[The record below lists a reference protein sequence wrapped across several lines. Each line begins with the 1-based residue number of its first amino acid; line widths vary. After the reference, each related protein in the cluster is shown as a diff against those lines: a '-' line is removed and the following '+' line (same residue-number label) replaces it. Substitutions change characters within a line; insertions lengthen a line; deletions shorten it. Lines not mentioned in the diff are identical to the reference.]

1 MFRKL
6 YAASPSSPDLTTQA
20 PLAVNGKRFGK
31 KLYVVITAVVTIAII
46 AVALMIPQGAAS
58 IPLNANYN
66 VGEKMI
72 YDITATVNYDLGQLS
87 ELLPS
92 NVTVGGQQTI
102 EVLSF
107 DGQSYTLNHTA
118 TMIVNNTPFSYS
130 IIETMAK
137 TGYSAYLLNMGGA
150 SQGISTSDVP
160 GNSYLAKLLSKS
172 EVKVGD
178 SISIPY
184 PDNGSMMGV
193 TGGLTLTFKGIED
206 LKVPAGTFKVFRVD
220 LTSDNLQMD
229 LSQLAENL
237 GGSSIVSGS
246 MKIDINYQIYIEYG
260 TMRLVQSTV
269 QEGISIQA
277 TALQD
282 ANYSMDITMDMALN
296 QYIQP

>member
-31 KLYVVITAVVTIAII
+31 KLYVVIAAVVAIAII

-66 VGEKMI
+66 VGEKMV

-102 EVLSF
+102 EVLGF

-137 TGYSAYLLNMGGA
+137 TGYSAYLLNMEGA

-160 GNSYLAKLLSKS
+160 ENSYLAKLLSKS

-237 GGSSIVSGS
+237 GGSSIVSGIT
-246 MKIDINYQIYIEYG
+246 KIDINYQIYIEYG

-296 QYIQP
+296 QDIQP